1 MTETTP
7 AHKQLQVQALSSA
20 GRPPI
25 VTAGDPGTQG
35 EAVAGMQGCG
45 VKTPKAADVAAMT
58 CGLLGLLH
66 RPNGLIF
73 TKGAKSMIVA
83 APALVPLAGLAG
95 GAAKIDGAAPKLQ
108 VRMAPSTTRTAM
120 RGTSK
125 QSPIDATGAAGSQ
138 RCSRA

>member
-58 CGLLGLLH
+58 CGLLGLLQ
-66 RPNGLIF
+66 RPNGLMF
-73 TKGAKSMIVA
+73 ARGAKSMIVA
-83 APALVPLAGLAG
+83 APALVPPAGLAG
-95 GAAKIDGAAPKLQ
+95 DAANAEGVAPKLQ

-120 RGTSK
+120 V
-125 QSPIDATGAAGSQ
+125 
-138 RCSRA
+138 

>member
-35 EAVAGMQGCG
+35 DAVAGMQGCG
-45 VKTPKAADVAAMT
+45 VKTPALCAVAMLTA
-58 CGLLGLLH
+58 GFARLLH

-83 APALVPLAGLAG
+83 APALVPPAGLAG
-95 GAAKIDGAAPKLQ
+95 DAAKLDGAVPKLQ
-108 VRMAPSTTRTAM
+108 LNTAPSTTRTAM
-120 RGTSK
+120 
-125 QSPIDATGAAGSQ
+125 A
-138 RCSRA
+138 

>member
-25 VTAGDPGTQG
+25 VTVGDPGTQG
-35 EAVAGMQGCG
+35 DAVAGMQGFG
-45 VKTPKAADVAAMT
+45 VKGGTLTAGFAR
-58 CGLLGLLH
+58 LLH

-83 APALVPLAGLAG
+83 APALVPPAGLAG
-95 GAAKIDGAAPKLQ
+95 DAAKLDGAVPKLQ
-108 VRMAPSTTRTAM
+108 LNTAPSTTRTAM
-120 RGTSK
+120 
-125 QSPIDATGAAGSQ
+125 A
-138 RCSRA
+138 